1 MLEHVVLDVLHEVEI
16 IVLDKDMVGAEM
28 IGHAKCPLN
37 FFCRPGEMNEWL
49 ELKFGLGFNAGRIH
63 MRSEYI
69 PEMAMAEG
77 MGGGM
82 GMGMGGGHGGMGMGV
97 AVGAAAV
104 GTLAAIEIAEHR
116 HRRRF

>member
-77 MGGGM
+77 MGSGM

-104 GTLAAIEIAEHR
+104 GTLAAIEIAEYR

>member
-1 MLEHVVLDVLHEVEI
+1 MVLDVLHEVEI

-82 GMGMGGGHGGMGMGV
+82 GMGGGHGGMGMGV